1 MFKLPVFEVDA
12 IASANRRLVFG
23 KVLAPGLRLLCGS
36 VAA

>member
-12 IASANRRLVFG
+12 SASANRRLVFS

-36 VAA
+36 FAA